1 MLLHDVAP
9 CAMFETVPGGHA
21 AQLLPPLAEYLP
33 FGHELQVGAPAL
45 ALKVPGP
52 HEAQLERPPYVAN
65 LPAGQEE
72 QLVAPLA

>member
-33 FGHELQVGAPAL
+33 FGHELQVVAL
-45 ALKVPGP
+45 ALKVPPP
-52 HEAQLERPPYVAN
+52 HLWHM
-65 LPAGQEE
+65 
-72 QLVAPLA
+72 